1 MLKGHSKF
9 TISLIKNDKGY
20 LVKKRAWQLE
30 LINRLMRQASK
41 QKNFADIIKTS
52 SQINEIFEVPQ
63 VLEIK
68 GDYFTMPFYN
78 GKNILTLFEKGNIT
92 ILDELIDN
100 LFKFIDWELSQCKD
114 ENCSEIISNKLN
126 TIDKKN
132 HLDTDLLK
140 ILNKVKSYLD
150 KNPLIFPKGIAHGD
164 FTLSNM
170 IFSDKIILIDFLD
183 TYLDTPIQDIT
194 KLMQEVNLK
203 WSLLMKPRQRDL
215 TKINISYDHIRSKLL
230 HTIEKK
236 YSNYSRQIEIMY
248 LVTLLRIIPYVSNF
262 VIYKAIFLE
271 IKQYM
276 EEHL

>member
-1 MLKGHSKF
+1 MLRGHSKF
-9 TISLIKNDKGY
+9 TISLIKNNKGY

-41 QKNFADIIKTS
+41 QKNFEKVIKNTNHIS
-52 SQINEIFEVPQ
+52 EIFEVPQ
-63 VLEIK
+63 VLEMK

-100 LFKFIDWELSQCKD
+100 LFMFIDWELSQCKD
-114 ENCSEIISNKLN
+114 ENCSEIIIDKLN
-126 TIDKKN
+126 TLNRKH
-132 HLDTDLLK
+132 HLDTELIK
-140 ILNKVKSYLD
+140 ILNKINSYLN

-215 TKINISYDHIRSKLL
+215 TKINISYDHIKTNLL
-230 HTIEKK
+230 HSIEKK
-236 YSNYSRQIEIMY
+236 YSNYSKQIEIMY

-271 IKQYM
+271 IKHYM